1 MNGITILIWITIA
14 IVGVISCILVKLHYK
29 GDELEHDEKSIIP
42 SADSLNE
49 VISQR
54 KEKFN
59 TKSLADSL
67 SSKSSRSNN
76 SQSTRSL
83 YGNQKE
89 LPKEYTGYIAP
100 EINNKTFEYES
111 ENQLIID
118 YGNQVKKFQEP
129 IKQSQMDIM
138 NQNKEDK
145 TELKDLFTIDEL
157 IKESKRK
164 DDERQKEQPKADDP
178 ELDELKE
185 SIVKKQS
192 EEFDTIGSLINK
204 EAEDEKPQETP
215 DAPELAQK
223 EENIT
228 DVLLSSNNDDLDIPN
243 KEIKEPTLKTP
254 SKIQEEPAESETT
267 RDAEN
272 LMDLDYRKDLDKFT
286 KKIKGSKIF
295 QDVKEKLSAEPE
307 DSLAGDIYTDD
318 EIPQEETYIR
328 TVKEYDEFEPI
339 INETHVDYV
348 DPVGDIEPAFTSDD
362 QLEVRQEPKSFE
374 VIRDVPKPEAPKA
387 NNNAIK
393 SKPARDNLK
402 ITINNNE
409 VVLKKGDEIIFNYQ
423 GESYSSQ
430 VYAIRGDEISVRYR
444 RQNITIK
451 PSDVKKIY

>member
-1 MNGITILIWITIA
+1 
-14 IVGVISCILVKLHYK
+14 
-29 GDELEHDEKSIIP
+29 
-42 SADSLNE
+42 
-49 VISQR
+49 
-54 KEKFN
+54 
-59 TKSLADSL
+59 
-67 SSKSSRSNN
+67 
-76 SQSTRSL
+76 
-83 YGNQKE
+83 
-89 LPKEYTGYIAP
+89 
-100 EINNKTFEYES
+100 
-111 ENQLIID
+111 
-118 YGNQVKKFQEP
+118 
-129 IKQSQMDIM
+129 
-138 NQNKEDK
+138 
-145 TELKDLFTIDEL
+145 
-157 IKESKRK
+157 
-164 DDERQKEQPKADDP
+164 
-178 ELDELKE
+178 
-185 SIVKKQS
+185 
-192 EEFDTIGSLINK
+192 
-204 EAEDEKPQETP
+204 
-215 DAPELAQK
+215 
-223 EENIT
+223 
-228 DVLLSSNNDDLDIPN
+228 
-243 KEIKEPTLKTP
+243 
-254 SKIQEEPAESETT
+254 
-267 RDAEN
+267 
-272 LMDLDYRKDLDKFT
+272 MDLDYRKDLDKFT

-328 TVKEYDEFEPI
+328 TLKEYDEFEPI

>member
-83 YGNQKE
+83 YGNQNE

-118 YGNQVKKFQEP
+118 YGNHVKKFQEP

-228 DVLLSSNNDDLDIPN
+228 DVLLSSDNDDLDIPN
-243 KEIKEPTLKTP
+243 GEIKEPTLKTP

-318 EIPQEETYIR
+318 EIPQEETWVEVIG
-328 TVKEYDEFEPI
+328 TIDSKI
-339 INETHVDYV
+339 INGNLSPILKVEK
-348 DPVGDIEPAFTSDD
+348 IE
-362 QLEVRQEPKSFE
+362 
-374 VIRDVPKPEAPKA
+374 
-387 NNNAIK
+387 
-393 SKPARDNLK
+393 
-402 ITINNNE
+402 
-409 VVLKKGDEIIFNYQ
+409 KKFSWGQ
-423 GESYSSQ
+423 AK
-430 VYAIRGDEISVRYR
+430 VY
-444 RQNITIK
+444 N
-451 PSDVKKIY
+451 